1 MKSATETIQD
11 QVESERLLETALV
24 RINARVLGLTLGGLA
39 AVALFL
45 ATNLLILKGGEHPG
59 ELLSRLCWYFPGYSI
74 TLFPGSF
81 IGAFWAFVYGFVAGE
96 IVSRVYNLV
105 AGMRHK

>member
-1 MKSATETIQD
+1 MKSATETIQE
-11 QVESERLLETALV
+11 QIESERLLETALR

-39 AVALFL
+39 GLAIFF
-45 ATNLLILKGGEHPG
+45 ATNVLILKGGEHPG

-74 TLFPGSF
+74 TFFPGSF
-81 IGAFWAFVYGFVAGE
+81 VGAVWAFVYGFIAGE

-105 AGMRHK
+105 AGLRRK